1 MNQEHRF
8 ADAAAMADALSA
20 VVFARLEAALA
31 ARGRASLIVSGGKT
45 PVAMFERLAVKVI
58 DWSCVSIALADE
70 RWVSLEDPAS
80 NERFVREHLLRG
92 PAAAAHFVSMKNAA
106 PSAALGAGDAWHAYA
121 RLSRPFD
128 CVLLGMGDD
137 GHTASLFP
145 ANSNLAAALDATHA
159 AGCVAMRAPV
169 APHERLT
176 LNLSAL
182 IDARDILVSST
193 GEAKWEV
200 YQSAL
205 RQGSVL
211 NLPIRAVLRQKKAPV
226 GFYWS
231 P

>member
-1 MNQEHRF
+1 
-8 ADAAAMADALSA
+8 MADALS
-20 VVFARLEAALA
+20 VVVLSRLEAALS

-45 PVAMFERLAVKVI
+45 PLAMFERLAVKRI
-58 DWSCVSIALADE
+58 DWSSVSIALADE

-92 PAAAAHFVSMKNAA
+92 PAAAARFVSMKNAA
-106 PSAALGAGDAWHAYA
+106 PSAALGAGVAWTAYT
-121 RLSRPFD
+121 RMSRPFD

-145 ANSNLAAALDATHA
+145 ANSNLAAALDEASP
-159 AGCVAMRAPV
+159 AGCVAMRAPMQ
-169 APHERLT
+169 PHERLS
-176 LNLSAL
+176 LNLAAL
-182 IDARDILVSST
+182 VDARDILISSA
-193 GEAKWEV
+193 GEAKWQV

-211 NLPIRAVLRQKKAPV
+211 NLPIRGVLRQQKAPV

>member
-20 VVFARLEAALA
+20 VVIARLEAALA
-31 ARGRASLIVSGGKT
+31 ARGCASLIVSGGKT
-45 PVAMFERLAVKVI
+45 PRAMFEHLAMKDI
-58 DWSCVSIALADE
+58 DWSSVSIALADE
-70 RWVSLEDPAS
+70 RWVPLEDPAS

-92 PAAAAHFVSMKNAA
+92 AAAAARFVSMKNAA
-106 PSAALGAGDAWHAYA
+106 PSAALGAAEAWSAYA
-121 RLSRPFD
+121 LLSRPFD

-145 ANSNLAAALDATHA
+145 ANSNLEAALDA
-159 AGCVAMRAPV
+159 AGAPSCVAMRAPST
-169 APHERLT
+169 PYERLT
-176 LNLSAL
+176 LNLAAL
-182 IDARDILVSST
+182 IDARDIFVSST

-205 RQGSVL
+205 RQGSAL
-211 NLPIRAVLRQKKAPV
+211 NLPVRAVLRQQKAPV